1 MSIQKLVIDV
11 LSSRLETCL
20 PCIANQAAIAC
31 RRGADDMPF
40 ENRLIDFDAVP
51 EAAPADCAAEPLGS
65 RLLHHVP
72 WTEAEYSI
80 SAIVTDEQAAPALI
94 PMHMRSGTGYAIASP
109 ISIGR
114 NPRTS
119 KGNTAMRSL
128 GIFAATAAFLVS
140 APAVAEDVKVGI
152 GISGWTGF
160 APLTLANQAGIFKKN
175 GLDVTIKKIP
185 QKDRHLAIASGDVQ
199 CAATTVETWISWN
212 ANGVATKQ
220 IFQLDK
226 SYGADGMATRNDVAS
241 IKDLKGKTVAASA
254 PGTAPYFTL
263 AWMLKKNGLS
273 VKDVTVV
280 NLEPAGAAQAF
291 VAGQNDAAM
300 TYEPYLSTVR
310 AAPDKG
316 KIIATTLDYPMIMDT
331 FGCTPKFLADNPK
344 AAKALADS
352 YFEAIAMIEKDQPK
366 SYEIMGADVKQSGE
380 QFGNSAKYLRWQDK
394 AANQKFFTGEFL
406 AFNKEAAD
414 LLLEIGIIKSIPKID
429 DLFDASFIK

>member
-1 MSIQKLVIDV
+1 MGAAQFMQQFFQKQRRPRREQVNATQSI
-11 LSSRLETCL
+11 
-20 PCIANQAAIAC
+20 NQ
-31 RRGADDMPF
+31 
-40 ENRLIDFDAVP
+40 
-51 EAAPADCAAEPLGS
+51 
-65 RLLHHVP
+65 
-72 WTEAEYSI
+72 
-80 SAIVTDEQAAPALI
+80 Q
-94 PMHMRSGTGYAIASP
+94 
-109 ISIGR
+109 R
-114 NPRTS
+114 NA
-119 KGNTAMRSL
+119 AMRKL
-128 GIFAATAAFLVS
+128 GALAATAAFLMS
-140 APAVAEDVKVGI
+140 TPALAQDVKVGI

-160 APLTLANQAGIFKKN
+160 APLTLASQAGIFKKN
-175 GLDVTIKKIP
+175 GLDVTLKKIP
-185 QKDRHLAIASGDVQ
+185 QKDRHLAIASGDIQ

-226 SYGADGMATRNDVAS
+226 SYGADGMVTRNNIAS

-280 NLEPAGAAQAF
+280 NLEPAAAAQAF
-291 VAGQNDAAM
+291 VSGQNDAAM

-316 KIIATTLDYPMIMDT
+316 RIIATTLDYPMIMDT

-352 YFEAIAMIEKDQPK
+352 YFEAVAIIEKDQAK

-380 QFGNSAKYLRWQDK
+380 QFGNSAKYLRWQDR
-394 AANQKFFTGEFL
+394 AANQKFFAGEWQ
-406 AFNKEAAD
+406 AFTKEAAD
-414 LLLEIGIIKSIPKID
+414 LLLDIGIIKSVPKVE
-429 DLFDASFIK
+429 DLVDTSFIK